1 MHNLPTNNE
10 TNLIRDIFART
21 AQVNKQ
27 LQEGKDTRS
36 DYEKTKE
43 GVAKSV
49 TPAVT
54 STLNAIGTGVSK
66 AAGAVVGAGKGVLQG
81 AKKVADQTG
90 ATDAFNDWS
99 RSDFINPV
107 ADTMAPQAQ
116 AELERELD
124 TPERRNIEARQAA
137 AVSNPEYEKRRL
149 LDPRNKPTP
158 QLKDT
163 VQIPPMTEAVVL
175 APQTPNANLRLGNPP
190 QIPKPGSF
198 RVQNMMNAALNPQGI
213 VPAEQPMD
221 TAVNSFKAGER
232 IQGTINSALY
242 PSVDAPLPTGGPST
256 RTPIAPGSSK
266 QVMSAST
273 QSAVDNVMKT
283 IQGIV
288 NPPSAVPG
296 LPEQPMDRAI
306 ALQKGVN
313 DEKQRLETTI
323 DAQKQR
329 LANVNQTADQKV
341 AQLQAQAAA
350 SKKAADE
357 ASPEASAMQRMINRN
372 AGRPENE
379 TLPAGMKDRLINEPV
394 TGGMS
399 SEPITDFSPGAQ
411 AARVA
416 ARDRTLGPNA
426 TPYQRADVA
435 ARELEANRR
444 AQEAAQRKQDDTA
457 RLDNLSSGYS
467 KLSQTMGGKP
477 VTWENSDETI
487 RQADSYLNY
496 KGIDSANATPE
507 QLQRAVQ
514 VGKERAAKEEAA
526 KAQRA
531 NIARRNGFDPD
542 TGKWTVE
549 RNPDTGEVTRDR
561 FQELQ
566 DKRKAERDA
575 NQERWENSPNN
586 PKNKKTGPQPV
597 PESYYRRLANLFE
610 ETREPSGPQVNQAA
624 YGFDPRGGRNARKAE
639 ASLRSGMWRG
649 DSTTKG
655 STRNPKKERNV
666 GKRELSG
673 EDIKQAVTTLYSAAM
688 EHPEFRRMS
697 EIGEFG
703 KAHIMSPSSSAHRAL
718 LAKYPEGHEV
728 HQASAKILK
737 YGNR

>member
-10 TNLIRDIFART
+10 TNLIRGIFT
-21 AQVNKQ
+21 KSTQVNKQ
-27 LQEGKDTRS
+27 LQENQ
-36 DYEKTKE
+36 
-43 GVAKSV
+43 V
-49 TPAVT
+49 
-54 STLNAIGTGVSK
+54 
-66 AAGAVVGAGKGVLQG
+66 
-81 AKKVADQTG
+81 
-90 ATDAFNDWS
+90 
-99 RSDFINPV
+99 
-107 ADTMAPQAQ
+107 
-116 AELERELD
+116 
-124 TPERRNIEARQAA
+124 
-137 AVSNPEYEKRRL
+137 
-149 LDPRNKPTP
+149 
-158 QLKDT
+158 
-163 VQIPPMTEAVVL
+163 TEAVVL
-175 APQTPNANLRLGNPP
+175 APQAPDANLRLGNTP

-232 IQGTINSALY
+232 IQGMINNTLY

-266 QVMSAST
+266 QVMSAAT

-288 NPPSAVPG
+288 NTPSAVPG
-296 LPEQPMDRAI
+296 LPEQPMDRAV

-313 DEKQRLETTI
+313 DEKQRLQTTI
-323 DAQKQR
+323 NAQKER

-379 TLPAGMKDRLINEPV
+379 SLPAGMKDRLINEPV

-444 AQEAAQRKQDDTA
+444 AQEASQRTQDNTA
-457 RLDNLSSGYS
+457 RLDKLSSGYS
-467 KLSQTMGGKP
+467 KLNQAMGNKPIPGKP
-477 VTWENSDETI
+477 VTWESSDETI
-487 RQADSYLNY
+487 RQAHGYLSY
-496 KGIDSANATPE
+496 KGIHSDDATPE
-507 QLQRAVQ
+507 QLQRAVEI
-514 VGKERAAKEEAA
+514 GKERAAREEAA

-531 NIARRNGFDPD
+531 KIASKQGFGNKVAGTWDK
-542 TGKWTVE
+542 GAFEKLQAE
-549 RNPDTGEVTRDR
+549 R
-561 FQELQ
+561 Q
-566 DKRKAERDA
+566 AERDA
-575 NQERWENSPNN
+575 NQQRWENSPNN
-586 PKNKKTGPQPV
+586 PKNKAGNVRSNTGGGGFGGGQTV
-597 PESYYRRLANLFE
+597 KESYYARLANLFE

-673 EDIKQAVTTLYSAAM
+673 EDIKQAVATLYSAAM

-703 KAHIMSPSSSAHRAL
+703 KADIMSPSSSTHRAL